1 MKKGIYAGIA
11 VFVLAVAAAL
21 WAGNLRSQ
29 KESGENAQ
37 EQMQESGG
45 NQEEP
50 IVLEDGYHQRDNM
63 CNVSFPIWSTERD
76 GIRYGFDQ
84 NGFTKE
90 EATDYVR
97 EMGQSVAV
105 IREKMID
112 TGVFMRDTECQ
123 VLVLND
129 SPATAISASKEVLV
143 LDKNSLEKE
152 DYKFPLFLCICRLP
166 ENSQSFGACEYIF
179 GSAYSNDKIKEYL
192 AEGDYAQVLNLFYP
206 RTSELYS
213 DKENAEMFRQILASL
228 ATETIQEKGMD
239 AYLEEP
245 VTGETVNGW
254 LEKIG
259 AEQRYDGDNV
269 DFMAQMECYR
279 DSTHDFH
286 IICGNVTYLFRGCE
300 SVWESVSE
308 MEDLIVWEKKTRE
321 AMETYLENNH
331 AVSPLSGSALRL
343 EYEFIGDEPG
353 RSYTRSQDQSVSIK
367 IYDISRETVTHELA
381 HAFTGVVEEGKAWM
395 NEGIAE
401 YFSMSLF
408 PDPSRREAFYQGV
421 RSDVP
426 DTGDSSVDNYV
437 KMEGMPK
444 TAEDLNMSSLME
456 ACIFSYW
463 NGEQAWQVP
472 IMTTSVGERNSISK
486 SATGAEL
493 NYWEAESFVSYL
505 AELDSFESVWDCMVN
520 DRDFEE
526 IYGKTYHILKKE
538 WMRDLKKKFE

>member
-152 DYKFPLFLCICRLP
+152 
-166 ENSQSFGACEYIF
+166 E
-179 GSAYSNDKIKEYL
+179 
-192 AEGDYAQVLNLFYP
+192 
-206 RTSELYS
+206 
-213 DKENAEMFRQILASL
+213 
-228 ATETIQEKGMD
+228 
-239 AYLEEP
+239 
-245 VTGETVNGW
+245 
-254 LEKIG
+254 
-259 AEQRYDGDNV
+259 
-269 DFMAQMECYR
+269 
-279 DSTHDFH
+279 
-286 IICGNVTYLFRGCE
+286 
-300 SVWESVSE
+300 
-308 MEDLIVWEKKTRE
+308 
-321 AMETYLENNH
+321 
-331 AVSPLSGSALRL
+331 
-343 EYEFIGDEPG
+343 
-353 RSYTRSQDQSVSIK
+353 
-367 IYDISRETVTHELA
+367 
-381 HAFTGVVEEGKAWM
+381 
-395 NEGIAE
+395 
-401 YFSMSLF
+401 
-408 PDPSRREAFYQGV
+408 
-421 RSDVP
+421 
-426 DTGDSSVDNYV
+426 
-437 KMEGMPK
+437 
-444 TAEDLNMSSLME
+444 
-456 ACIFSYW
+456 
-463 NGEQAWQVP
+463 
-472 IMTTSVGERNSISK
+472 
-486 SATGAEL
+486 
-493 NYWEAESFVSYL
+493 
-505 AELDSFESVWDCMVN
+505 
-520 DRDFEE
+520 
-526 IYGKTYHILKKE
+526 YGKTYHILKKE
-538 WMRDLKKKFE
+538 WSPLLSCFQA